1 MNIKRVGNVI
11 LTVKDMGKSVEF
23 YNKILGMPIKRE
35 RDNWIDLG
43 QTGALL
49 SLRPIST
56 SKSNVNTSTDNGI
69 LIGFVVGDV
78 SSVIDELKLKNVKI
92 LWASTREA
100 YNYLQAKD
108 CGCSII
114 TMPSTIIEKIS
125 KFGKTY
131 QELTI
136 DTVKKFLKENNIKLD
151 FKESKYA
158 TGRRKKSIAKVWLKK
173 GSGNI
178 HVNGKKMVDYMDWNN
193 VHYRI
198 CIF

>member
-49 SLRPIST
+49 SLRSVST
-56 SKSNVNTSTDNGI
+56 SESNVNSLTDNGI

-92 LWASTREA
+92 HRDIQDKSSGKNA
-100 YNYLQAKD
+100 
-108 CGCSII
+108 II
-114 TMPSTIIEKIS
+114 LDPDGYMISLFEPNFSAEKTI
-125 KFGKTY
+125 
-131 QELTI
+131 Q
-136 DTVKKFLKENNIKLD
+136 
-151 FKESKYA
+151 
-158 TGRRKKSIAKVWLKK
+158 
-173 GSGNI
+173 SGGYI
-178 HVNGKKMVDYMDWNN
+178 G
-193 VHYRI
+193 
-198 CIF
+198 FTPA